1 VHRCRTPTTT
11 PTTHTST
18 DACALVRVER
28 RGARSV
34 VSRLHSEAPLG
45 LRLLAEAGTRARVA
59 IVNTAAMLI
68 GGDALSLEVEVGPGA
83 ACELLEIS
91 ATTAHPTRGEHRID
105 QRLRVSV
112 GDGAF
117 LSLREQPLI
126 IAAATTLRRTTVI
139 ELTGDAQVAHR
150 EMLVLGRHDEP
161 PGAACV
167 RVRTERDGEALFDDT
182 IDTRELAVAG
192 SPAVFGNARVLG
204 MLSLWGIPTAID
216 GDGVFEL
223 GPRDHVMRVL
233 GPAAREI
240 AGLLDAAQRVGEAR
254 R

>member
-1 VHRCRTPTTT
+1 
-11 PTTHTST
+11 
-18 DACALVRVER
+18 
-28 RGARSV
+28 
-34 VSRLHSEAPLG
+34 
-45 LRLLAEAGTRARVA
+45 
-59 IVNTAAMLI
+59 
-68 GGDALSLEVEVGPGA
+68 
-83 ACELLEIS
+83 LLEIS